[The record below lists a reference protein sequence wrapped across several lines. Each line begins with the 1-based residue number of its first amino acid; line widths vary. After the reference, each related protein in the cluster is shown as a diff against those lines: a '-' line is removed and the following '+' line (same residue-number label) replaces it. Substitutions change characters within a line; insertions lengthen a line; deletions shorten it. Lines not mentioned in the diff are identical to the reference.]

1 MYVEISTQE
10 VANVAAKGEI
20 HVVYKKKIVDEKM
33 YKQCKGKINKEHNYN
48 KGRSGKKF
56 GTVLWGN
63 TSLYC
68 PDPYQIPIAVNI
80 EIDTSPPIHWR
91 SKKSKK
97 SLKYLKALDI
107 FFYTWWKVE
116 IRYIKHINKGFLLYV
131 KNIWANEKFP
141 FDCQNELI
149 VKLSKKGDL
158 FCYKGDERDN
168 AIICTQQS
176 IL

>member
-10 VANVAAKGEI
+10 VENVAAKGEI

-97 SLKYLKALDI
+97 SLKYLKALGIDSI
-107 FFYTWWKVE
+107 HFFLYMM
-116 IRYIKHINKGFLLYV
+116 KGWNQIYKTHQQRLLV
-131 KNIWANEKFP
+131 
-141 FDCQNELI
+141 
-149 VKLSKKGDL
+149 
-158 FCYKGDERDN
+158 
-168 AIICTQQS
+168 IC
-176 IL
+176 